1 MITDF
6 EIELVSNSSG
16 KVGPGNICVITV
28 EIISQPSTKYTIFYL
43 TTIKIAVTKS
53 NTSFVVS
60 TQIEVK
66 SSIVSLSVSNYN
78 FISEIPEYGAIIEI
92 SKKH

>member
-1 MITDF
+1 MITDL

-16 KVGPGNICVITV
+16 KVGAGNICVITV
-28 EIISQPSTKYTIFYL
+28 EIISQPGTKYTTFYL

-53 NTSFVVS
+53 NTFFVVS

-66 SSIVSLSVSNYN
+66 SSIVSLSALS
-78 FISEIPEYGAIIEI
+78 F
-92 SKKH
+92 